1 MLRKKIILLS
11 LFIFVS
17 ASASAQEIH
26 KPEAYGVLK
35 ARFENDATAGLNAFG
50 IRNARLGFRGFASDN
65 IRYALQVEIAP
76 FGTIGVTDAY
86 IGYRLGD
93 FELVAGLQSYGLST
107 EVSRGAGRNYF
118 ANRSFAAKFLT
129 QYYMDGGEPALSS
142 IGSRDLGALVKYRY
156 TNWLVPFEV
165 SLGIFNGSGSGT
177 PHFRN
182 GFNMAARLDVGP
194 KEGLGGSA
202 GYYVGTSVFGE
213 SLDMW
218 SASLHYRTRKLHIE
232 AEAGQR
238 YQGPRGVGGDRDAA
252 TVGVV
257 YAFYRFFMPS
267 GSFVKS
273 ISPILRFDTGDNIKF
288 IDDSGRLD
296 SFTAHRVTA
305 GITIGLDER
314 EFRSE
319 IRLNYEHYF
328 MKDEPSDYD
337 ANTLLHNKFIIEFF
351 TAF

>member
-1 MLRKKIILLS
+1 MLHKKIISLG
-11 LFIFVS
+11 LFICISV
-17 ASASAQEIH
+17 AAVAQEVH

-35 ARFENDATAGLNAFG
+35 ARYEYDATSGLNTFD
-50 IRNARLGFRGFASDN
+50 IRNARIGFRGFATDN

-86 IGYRLGD
+86 VGYRLGG

-118 ANRSFAAKFLT
+118 ANRSFVAKFLT
-129 QYYMDGGEPALSS
+129 QYYMDGNTPALSS
-142 IGSRDLGALVKYRY
+142 IGSRDLGAMIKYHY
-156 TNWLVPFEV
+156 ADWFVPFEV
-165 SLGIFNGSGSGT
+165 SLGVFNGSGSGIRN
-177 PHFRN
+177 FRKGLN
-182 GFNMAARLDVGP
+182 VAARLDVGP

-202 GYYVGTSVFGE
+202 GYYGGSSVFGE
-213 SLDMW
+213 RLDMW
-218 SASLHYRTRKLHIE
+218 SASLHYHTRRLHIE

-238 YQGPRGVGGDRDAA
+238 YQGGGDRDVA
-252 TVGVV
+252 TVGII
-257 YAFYRFFMPS
+257 YGLYRFFMPS
-267 GSFVKS
+267 GSFIKS
-273 ISPILRFDTGDNIKF
+273 IAPILRFDTGDNVKF
-288 IDDSGRLD
+288 IDDSARLD
-296 SFTAHRVTA
+296 SFNAQRITA

-328 MKDEPSDYD
+328 IKDKPSDYD
-337 ANTLLHNKFIIEFF
+337 TNSLLHNKFVVEFF